1 MTSKLKASLAE
12 QMKAAMK
19 AGEKEKLSYIRNLH
33 AAIRKKEIDD
43 QVELDDSGVIQIL
56 VSLVKQRRDSMEQFQ
71 QGGREDLVAA
81 EKLELTFLQ
90 TFLPPPISESELK
103 KIIAQAIAETQAT
116 SIREMKQVMELVLPQ
131 VQSRADGKWVSQ
143 LIRAQLELA

>member
-19 AGEKEKLSYIRNLH
+19 AGEKEKLGYIRNLH